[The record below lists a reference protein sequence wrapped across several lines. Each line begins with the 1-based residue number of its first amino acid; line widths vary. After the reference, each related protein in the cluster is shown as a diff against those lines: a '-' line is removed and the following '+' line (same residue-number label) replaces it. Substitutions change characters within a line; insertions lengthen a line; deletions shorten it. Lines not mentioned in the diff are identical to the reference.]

1 MSPAP
6 RRRVRPRWQ
15 RRPDAR
21 PAEILA
27 AAAEVFSASGF
38 ARARLDDVARRARVS
53 KGTLYRYFESKDALF
68 RAMVRASV
76 VTRLAAGE
84 ELVRT
89 DEGTSRALLEQ
100 IIRQIWDSMRDPTLA
115 GIIRLVHSE
124 LHEFPELARFY
135 FDEVI
140 VRGRHLVQSVLDRG
154 VARGEF
160 RADLH
165 GFAARGIPLLMVIS
179 AQTQCFFAPL
189 DPERLAD
196 EQVLDGILDL
206 SLNGVAARPPAGP
219 TA

>member
-6 RRRVRPRWQ
+6 RRRGRPRWK

-27 AAAEVFSASGF
+27 AAAEVFGASGF
-38 ARARLDDVARRARVS
+38 ARTRLEDVAHRARVS
-53 KGTLYRYFESKDALF
+53 KGTLYRYFDSKDALF

-76 VTRLAAGE
+76 VTRLAAVE
-84 ELVRT
+84 EQVRT
-89 DEGTSRALLEQ
+89 SEEPSRELLARL
-100 IIRQIWDSMRDPTLA
+100 IRGMWDSMRDPTLA

-140 VRGRHLVQSVLDRG
+140 VRARRILQSVLDRG
-154 VARGEF
+154 ARRGEF
-160 RADLH
+160 RPDLH

-189 DPERLAD
+189 DPERLPDA
-196 EQVLDGILDL
+196 QVLDGILDL
-206 SLNGVAARPPAGP
+206 SLNGVVARPPAGP
-219 TA
+219 AA